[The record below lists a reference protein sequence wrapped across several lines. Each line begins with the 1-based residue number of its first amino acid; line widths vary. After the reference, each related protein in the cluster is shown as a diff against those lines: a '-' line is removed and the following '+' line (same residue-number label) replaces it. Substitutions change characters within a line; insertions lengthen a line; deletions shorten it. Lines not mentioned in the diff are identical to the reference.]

1 MKVIIDAN
9 ILFSS
14 LIKNSLTANL
24 LFKEDLTLYVPDFF
38 IEEFMKYEK
47 LILKK
52 TNRSRGDYIR
62 ILHCLK
68 TIIHKIP
75 EEKFSN
81 FLNKAEKICP
91 DEKDIPYFALALKLE
106 MPIWS
111 NDKKLK
117 EQNIIKIYSTKEMLE
132 ILK

>member
-1 MKVIIDAN
+1 MEVIIDAN

-38 IEEFMKYEK
+38 IEEFMKYEN

-52 TNRSRGDYIR
+52 TNRSREDYIR

-68 TIIHKIP
+68 KIIHKISG
-75 EEKFSN
+75 EKFSN

-106 MPIWS
+106 IPIWS